1 MAYNTTE
8 WTTGDATA
16 TVSWSTSGQSGPTL
30 YADFF
35 TCNTESAT
43 WAAGYHHLL
52 TFGNS
57 NFSSPVVVPN
67 LGTGGDPAT
76 SFTLSDSSPN
86 KASTLV
92 NCLWYVPDNIR
103 IDSVYAIEGAD
114 EDATDTTR
122 MHLMSYSYN
131 SGVAGVLG
139 GGTLLA
145 YNSDVT
151 NTGSTKSFFS
161 NFTIDSPTI
170 TAGKVIVAT
179 FESDSVNSDYTI
191 NLKVKYHLI

>member
-1 MAYNTTE
+1 MAYNTTS
-8 WTTGDATA
+8 WTTGDASA
-16 TVSWSTSGQSGPTL
+16 TVGQAGPTL

-35 TCNTESAT
+35 TCNTESST

-52 TFGNS
+52 TFGNA

-67 LGTGGDPAT
+67 LGTSDDPAT
-76 SFTLSDSSPN
+76 SFTLSDSPAN

-92 NCLWYVPDNIR
+92 NCLWYVPDNIT
-103 IDSVYAIEGAD
+103 ISNIYSIQGGD

-122 MHLMSYSYN
+122 MHLMSYVYN
-131 SGVAGVLG
+131 TGQASVLG
-139 GGTLLA
+139 GGNLLA
-145 YNSDVT
+145 HSDNIV
-151 NTGSTKSFFS
+151 NTGSTKSFFTE
-161 NFTIDSPTI
+161 FTIDSPTV

-191 NLKVKYHLI
+191 NIKVKYHLT